1 MKNLKDL
8 YRTEDL
14 YTGYKELDDALDEL
28 TEFRVIGRAQR
39 RKIALRMKRLVKSAA
54 FKKKVE
60 RSKLRVASPEK
71 IRVKAA
77 KLAKKKVVDKFYP
90 NYNSMPIQQRVKV
103 DQIISQK
110 YGGMINK
117 IAMKSVKVVKKNEL
131 IKVKQARLSKQ
142 DA

>member
-1 MKNLKDL
+1 MI
-8 YRTEDL
+8 TF
-14 YTGYKELDDALDEL
+14 KELYSSLEEIKKVDLK
-28 TEFRVIGRAQR
+28 QR
-39 RKIALRMKRLVKSAA
+39 RKMAIRMKKLAKTAS

-77 KLAKKKVVDKFYP
+77 KLAKKKVLDKFYP
-90 NYNSMPIQQRVKV
+90 QYKNMAVQQRVKI
-103 DQIISQK
+103 DQIVAAK

-117 IAMKSVKVVKKNEL
+117 IAQRSARVVKKKEL
-131 IKVKQARLSKQ
+131 LKVKQYRLRKKE

>member
-1 MKNLKDL
+1 MI
-8 YRTEDL
+8 TF
-14 YTGYKELDDALDEL
+14 KELYSNLEEIKKVDLK
-28 TEFRVIGRAQR
+28 QR
-39 RKIALRMKRLVKSAA
+39 RKMAIRMKKLANTAS

-131 IKVKQARLSKQ
+131 LKVKQARLSKQ